1 MKNFSVRTPVLSGM
15 FSEVLKVLRDVASE
29 RSKVAWGLLRN
40 KAPQKTQFQGD
51 FLPHTPGLEE
61 SVYF

>member
-1 MKNFSVRTPVLSGM
+1 M

-29 RSKVAWGLLRN
+29 RLKVAWGLLRN